1 MCWEFALKIVTVSFI
16 NFVQNEL
23 LNLPTRRILKKGAV
37 PTIFPKPEEAGKL
50 KATLEIEELEQ
61 LVDVKNSSLQ
71 SMSISSYIRI
81 IESKRKL
88 KMDNIEK
95 HIQNLKKK
103 IEIQNTAT

>member
-1 MCWEFALKIVTVSFI
+1 MCWEFALKSITVSFI
-16 NFVQNEL
+16 NFIQNEL

-37 PTIFPKPEEAGKL
+37 PTIFPKPEEAGKP
-50 KATLEIEELEQ
+50 KATFEIEELEQ

-81 IESKRKL
+81 IENKRKL